1 MARRIVGGLSVT
13 GLEETIAAA
22 SAAEKDVKQAVVREI
37 RKELRPLANDI
48 RQRFRDLGGTGARVA
63 TTVRVSTGGQS
74 AKVSMG
80 SAKHPYSLGREF
92 GAKRNV
98 TRPFFRRVQS
108 GAFATRRVGG
118 GERRVTRARIP
129 YAKDTIFGAWTG
141 NQFQLGE
148 SGDRLVIEQESGRA
162 FYPGIGS
169 GAQNVFERLKKVAD
183 KYADSFPAA
192 TGAGAPAGPSS
203 LERLE
208 AYLKGGGIGG

>member
-63 TTVRVSTGGQS
+63 TTVRVSTGGRS

-108 GAFATRRVGG
+108 GSFATRRVGG

-129 YAKDTIFGAWTG
+129 YSKDTIFGAWTG

-169 GAQNVFERLKKVAD
+169 GAQNVFERMKIVAD
-183 KYADSFPAA
+183 RYLDQFPDAKGA
-192 TGAGAPAGPSS
+192 TAINPNTS
-203 LERLE
+203 LERLA
-208 AYLKGGGIGG
+208 AYLATGGING

>member
-22 SAAEKDVKQAVVREI
+22 SAAEKDVKQAGVREI

-108 GAFATRRVGG
+108 GSFSTRRVGG

-129 YAKDTIFGAWTG
+129 YSKDTIFGAWTG

-169 GAQNVFERLKKVAD
+169 GAQNVFERMKIVAD
-183 KYADSFPAA
+183 RYLDQFPDAKGA
-192 TGAGAPAGPSS
+192 TAINPNTS
-203 LERLE
+203 LERLA
-208 AYLKGGGIGG
+208 AYLATGGING

>member
-108 GAFATRRVGG
+108 GSFATRRVGG

-169 GAQNVFERLKKVAD
+169 GAQNVFERMKIVAD
-183 KYADSFPAA
+183 RYLDQFPDAKGA
-192 TGAGAPAGPSS
+192 TAINPNTS
-203 LERLE
+203 LERLA
-208 AYLKGGGIGG
+208 AYLATGGING

>member
-1 MARRIVGGLSVT
+1 MT

-108 GAFATRRVGG
+108 GSFATRRVGG

-169 GAQNVFERLKKVAD
+169 GAQNVFERMKIVAD
-183 KYADSFPAA
+183 RYLDQFPDAKGA
-192 TGAGAPAGPSS
+192 TAINPNTS
-203 LERLE
+203 LERLA
-208 AYLKGGGIGG
+208 AYLATGGING